1 MQHIEK
7 AGIHSGDSACSLPP
21 FSLSKPLIEEIKI
34 QTEALAKEL
43 NVIGLLNIQ
52 FAIKDEEIFILEVNP
67 RASRTVPF
75 VSKAIGRPL
84 AKLAAQ
90 VMAGK
95 SLKELGF
102 TKEIVPEYISIKES
116 VFPFIKFSNVDVLL
130 GPEMKSTGEV
140 MGIDVSFGRAFAK
153 AQIAAG
159 SNIPEKGR
167 AFISVKDE
175 DKPAALAIAQKLSEM
190 NFDLVATKGTAN
202 YLSKAGLKVASIN
215 KFKEGAPHIVG
226 AIEKGETDL
235 VINTVFGPQA
245 IEDSFTLRRAS
256 LTHNLP
262 YYTTIAGAEAM
273 LEALKETRNDPLTVT
288 SLQERLGLI

>member
-1 MQHIEK
+1 M
-7 AGIHSGDSACSLPP
+7 
-21 FSLSKPLIEEIKI
+21 
-34 QTEALAKEL
+34 
-43 NVIGLLNIQ
+43 
-52 FAIKDEEIFILEVNP
+52 NP

-84 AKLAAQ
+84 AKLAAK

-102 TKEIVPEYISIKES
+102 TEEIIPEYISIKES

-140 MGIDVSFGRAFAK
+140 MGIDASFGRAFAK
-153 AQIAAG
+153 AQLATG
-159 SNIPEKGR
+159 LKLPESGT

-175 DKPAALAIAQKLSEM
+175 DKPVALSIAQQLDKM
-190 NFDLVATKGTAN
+190 NFNLVATSGTAN
-202 YLSKAGLKVASIN
+202 YLSKSGLKVGSIN
-215 KFKEGAPHIVG
+215 KFKEGSPHVAE
-226 AIEKGETDL
+226 AIENGEVDL
-235 VINTVFGPQA
+235 VINTVFGSQA

-256 LTHNLP
+256 LMYNLP

-273 LEALKETRNDPLTVT
+273 LEALKELKSGPLTVT
-288 SLQERLGLI
+288 ALQERVRSL